1 MNNERFLVTGV
12 LGCIGAW
19 TATLLVR
26 DGATVVGYDLG
37 DDRHR
42 LELVATPE
50 EIAHIDLVRGD
61 VTDLE
66 QLERTL
72 AEHEITHVIH
82 LAALQVPFVK
92 ANPPLGAAVNVV
104 GTVNVFEAARR
115 HGLATPIAY
124 ASTAAVYDDRGERD
138 PRTLY
143 GVFKTANEGTARVY
157 WADEGVSS
165 VGIRPFVVFGP
176 GRDQGLTS
184 GPTLAMEA
192 AACGTP
198 YEIAFGGRTELHYAP
213 DVASGFIGAARSTTQ
228 GAPAYDFPGT
238 PVSIADVVAAIE
250 AEVPEAAGT
259 ITFDDVPLPFPE
271 ELPGERLDAEVTPL
285 DVAVRETIEHF
296 RAAVR
301 AA

>member
-1 MNNERFLVTGV
+1 VSGEHFLVTGA

-26 DGATVVGYDLG
+26 EGTPVTAYDFG

-42 LELVATPE
+42 LGLIATPE
-50 EIAHIDLVRGD
+50 EIAEIEFVRGD
-61 VTDLE
+61 VTDLA

-72 AEHEITHVIH
+72 AARDITHVVH
-82 LAALQVPFVK
+82 LAALQVPFVL
-92 ANPPLGAAVNVV
+92 ADPPAGAQVNVT
-104 GTVNVFEAARR
+104 GTVNIFEAARR
-115 HGLATPIAY
+115 HRLRTPIAY
-124 ASTAAVYDDRGERD
+124 ASTAAVYDKHGARN

-143 GVFKTANEGTARVY
+143 GVFKVANEGTAAVY
-157 WADEGVSS
+157 WADEGVAS
-165 VGIRPFVVFGP
+165 VAIRPFTVFGP

-184 GPTLAMEA
+184 GPTLAMA
-192 AACGTP
+192 AAARGEP
-198 YEIAFGGRTELHYAP
+198 YTIAFGGRTELHYAP
-213 DVASGFIGAARSTTQ
+213 DVARGFLGAARSEPT
-228 GAPAYDFPGT
+228 GAHAFDFPGS

-250 AEVPEAAGT
+250 AEVPTATGT
-259 ITFDDVPLPFPE
+259 IAFDDVPLPFPE
-271 ELPGERLDAEVTPL
+271 ELPGERLDASVTPL